1 MLLVLPCSRW
11 LVVVLRLCL
20 ACLIDAVW
28 CFCTNERQ
36 AQQQLGRGSS
46 PPGRCHDRCM
56 HPPEFPRARRY
67 GSNSCT
73 FKWGEKVGVTY
84 NVSTGELT
92 ADNKLELS
100 VKLDKI
106 IPLKVSCSVCGDTC
120 EIKIPGKPIKI
131 PLPPCPIKAQSLHNT
146 TFFTFPAKDPL
157 LDTIITGTIT
167 LSDAS
172 GATMDK
178 VDINADASPSA

>member
-1 MLLVLPCSRW
+1 VTTSTMALFYLALLCIAASASADITFTRTVDQ
-11 LVVVLRLCL
+11 VTNATATVTF
-20 ACLIDAVW
+20 DHG
-28 CFCTNERQ
+28 CTQ
-36 AQQQLGRGSS
+36 T
-46 PPGRCHDRCM
+46 DK
-56 HPPEFPRARRY
+56 Y

-84 NVSTGELT
+84 NVTTGELT

-100 VKLDKI
+100 VKVDKI
-106 IPLKVSCSVCGDTC
+106 IPLTVSCPVCGDTC

-157 LDTIITGTIT
+157 PNTIITGTIT